1 VLLKA
6 AMKETSE
13 FREKMQ
19 RVEAL
24 IGTVE
29 ASAESDVRSAA
40 LELVRSVMDFHSAAV
55 DRMMEIVAG
64 AGAGGF
70 AIFDEFVKDN
80 LVANLLMLYGL
91 HPLSIEERVL
101 GAIEKVRPS
110 LSLHEGDVELLG
122 VSDGVVRLR
131 LRGSCD
137 GCPSSALTLKHTI
150 EEAILQAAPD
160 VVSIEVDGAADPPS
174 NGLVQ
179 IGLTGRKVYSDCEFA
194 AAT

>member
-1 VLLKA
+1 MNETKA
-6 AMKETSE
+6 
-13 FREKMQ
+13 FQEKMQ

-24 IGTVE
+24 IGTIE

-40 LELVRSVMDFHSAAV
+40 LELVRSVMEFHSAGI

-64 AGAGGF
+64 TGAGGLV
-70 AIFDEFVKDN
+70 IFDDFGRDD

-91 HPLSIEERVL
+91 HPLGIEERVL

-122 VSDGVVRLR
+122 VTSGVVRLR
-131 LRGSCD
+131 LQGSCN
-137 GCPSSALTLKHTI
+137 GCPSSTLTLKHTI

-160 VVSIEVDGAADPPS
+160 VVSIEVDGAADSPP

-179 IGLTGRKVYSDCEFA
+179 IASAGRRVYSECEFA
-194 AAT
+194 AVT

>member
-1 VLLKA
+1 
-6 AMKETSE
+6 
-13 FREKMQ
+13 MQ

-40 LELVRSVMDFHSAAV
+40 LELVRSVMDFHAAAV

-64 AGAGGF
+64 TGAGGF
-70 AIFDEFVKDN
+70 AIFDEFGKDD

-91 HPLSIEERVL
+91 HPLGIEERVL

-137 GCPSSALTLKHTI
+137 GCPSDS
-150 EEAILQAAPD
+150 
-160 VVSIEVDGAADPPS
+160 
-174 NGLVQ
+174 
-179 IGLTGRKVYSDCEFA
+179 
-194 AAT
+194 

>member
-1 VLLKA
+1 
-6 AMKETSE
+6 MD
-13 FREKMQ
+13 

-24 IGTVE
+24 IGTIE
-29 ASAESDVRSAA
+29 ASPESDVRSAA
-40 LELVRSVMDFHSAAV
+40 LELVRSVMDYHAAAIA
-55 DRMMEIVAG
+55 RMMEIVA
-64 AGAGGF
+64 ATGAGGF
-70 AIFDEFVKDN
+70 AIFDEFGRDD

-91 HPLSIEERVL
+91 HPLGIEERVL
-101 GAIEKVRPS
+101 RAIEKVRPT

-122 VSDGVVRLR
+122 VTDGVVRLR
-131 LRGSCD
+131 LQGSCN

-160 VVSIEVDGAADPPS
+160 VSAIEVEGVSEPPP

-179 IGLTGRKVYSDCEFA
+179 IAPAGRKIYSDCEFA